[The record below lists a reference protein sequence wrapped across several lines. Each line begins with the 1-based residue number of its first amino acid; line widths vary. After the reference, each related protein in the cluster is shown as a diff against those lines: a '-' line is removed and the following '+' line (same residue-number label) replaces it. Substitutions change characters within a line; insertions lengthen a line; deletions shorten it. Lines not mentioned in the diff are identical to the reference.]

1 MGREDRGRED
11 LCEQQEIELIFPLS
25 NVSQEA
31 QSLSWSIMQ
40 YNALSEERETGATFG
55 THVYAPRLHL

>member
-11 LCEQQEIELIFPLS
+11 LCDQQEIELIFPLS
-25 NVSQEA
+25 NVSREV

-40 YNALSEERETGATFG
+40 YNALSGEIETGATFR
-55 THVYAPRLHL
+55 THDYAPRLHL